1 MEEQIMVAREWNW
14 EDALA
19 VRYQEGRQEER
30 QEQQQRAARNARNA
44 LAEGIPLE
52 VVSKISGMDKE
63 AIQRLSAQ

>member
-1 MEEQIMVAREWNW
+1 MLATEWNW

-19 VRYQEGRQEER
+19 VRFQEGLEKG
-30 QEQQQRAARNARNA
+30 QQRMARNA

>member
-1 MEEQIMVAREWNW
+1 
-14 EDALA
+14 
-19 VRYQEGRQEER
+19 VRYQEGVETGLEKGR
-30 QEQQQRAARNARNA
+30 QEQQQRVARNA